1 MRKRIY
7 SGGPLEKK
15 FGYCRATRVGDLVF
29 VSGSTAMKDGQVVG
43 VGDPA
48 AQTRQIVAT
57 IEKALREAGSSMD
70 EVVRYRLFVTNAEDF
85 PAVIKVLSETFGGI
99 HPCGTGVVV
108 TALVHPEFVV
118 EIEVD
123 AVIGS
128 ATPVES

>member
-7 SGGPLEKK
+7 SGAPLEKK
-15 FGYCRATRVGDLVF
+15 VGYCRATRVGDLVF
-29 VSGSTAMKDGQVVG
+29 VSGCGAMKDGQVVG

-48 AQTRQIVAT
+48 AQTRQAVAT
-57 IEKALREAGSSMD
+57 IDKALREAGSSMD

-85 PAVIKVLSETFGGI
+85 PAVLKVLSETFGGI
-99 HPCGTGVVV
+99 HPCATGVVV
-108 TALVHPEFVV
+108 TALIRPELVV

>member
-15 FGYCRATRVGDLVF
+15 VGYCRATRVGDLVF
-29 VSGSTAMKDGQVVG
+29 VSGSVAMKDGQVVG

-48 AQTRQIVAT
+48 AQTRQTVAT
-57 IEKALREAGSSMD
+57 IEEALREAGSSMD

-85 PAVIKVLSETFGGI
+85 PAVLKVLGETFGGI
-99 HPCGTGVVV
+99 HPCATGVVV
-108 TALVHPEFVV
+108 TALIRPELVV

>member
-15 FGYCRATRVGDLVF
+15 VGYCRATRVGDLVF
-29 VSGSTAMKDGQVVG
+29 VSGSVAMKDGQVVG

-48 AQTRQIVAT
+48 AQTRQTVAT
-57 IEKALREAGSSMD
+57 IEQALREAGSSMD
-70 EVVRYRLFVTNAEDF
+70 EVVRYRLFITNAEDF
-85 PAVIKVLSETFGGI
+85 PAVLKVLGETFGGI
-99 HPCGTGVVV
+99 HPCATGVVV
-108 TALVHPEFVV
+108 TALIRPELVV

>member
-48 AQTRQIVAT
+48 AQTRQTVAT

-85 PAVIKVLSETFGGI
+85 PAVLKVLSETFGGI
-99 HPCGTGVVV
+99 HPCGTRVVV
-108 TALVHPEFVV
+108 TALVRPELVV

>member
-1 MRKRIY
+1 
-7 SGGPLEKK
+7 
-15 FGYCRATRVGDLVF
+15 
-29 VSGSTAMKDGQVVG
+29 
-43 VGDPA
+43 
-48 AQTRQIVAT
+48 
-57 IEKALREAGSSMD
+57 MD

-85 PAVIKVLSETFGGI
+85 PAVLKVLSETFGGI
-99 HPCGTGVVV
+99 HPCATGVVV